1 MEQEIIDG
9 VLLDMMSEINS
20 EALSA
25 LKQALRAH
33 LSKYEIKERETS
45 LVCLDN
51 NGFNWLQK
59 FGMYLTSAGR
69 SPRTIEQY
77 DGHIRRFLSYL
88 CKNVEDITDNDVVDY
103 IDKYRRVRKVSNGYL
118 NDIRLAFRSFFKF
131 LVNRKVIPSNPADA
145 MDSIKEKKKV
155 KKPFTPSEMVKIRES
170 ATEMGLRE
178 KAMVEF
184 LYSTGVRVSEL
195 AALNK
200 EDISWEDNEVIVLGK
215 GNKERYVYLNASST
229 IYLREYLESR
239 TDNEDALFVSKRVPF
254 QRLKKAGIEDVCR
267 KIGKNSDVENVHPH
281 RFRRT
286 VATELLNMGMP
297 IEQVQDVLGHTKIET
312 TRIYCSVNR
321 EQVKQNH
328 KRFMS
333 A

>member
-1 MEQEIIDG
+1 
-9 VLLDMMSEINS
+9 
-20 EALSA
+20 
-25 LKQALRAH
+25 
-33 LSKYEIKERETS
+33 
-45 LVCLDN
+45 
-51 NGFNWLQK
+51 
-59 FGMYLTSAGR
+59 
-69 SPRTIEQY
+69 
-77 DGHIRRFLSYL
+77 
-88 CKNVEDITDNDVVDY
+88 
-103 IDKYRRVRKVSNGYL
+103 
-118 NDIRLAFRSFFKF
+118 
-131 LVNRKVIPSNPADA
+131 
-145 MDSIKEKKKV
+145 
-155 KKPFTPSEMVKIRES
+155 MVKIRES

-239 TDNEDALFVSKRVPF
+239 IDNEDALFVSKRVPF

-267 KIGKNSDVENVHPH
+267 KIGKNSGVENVHPH